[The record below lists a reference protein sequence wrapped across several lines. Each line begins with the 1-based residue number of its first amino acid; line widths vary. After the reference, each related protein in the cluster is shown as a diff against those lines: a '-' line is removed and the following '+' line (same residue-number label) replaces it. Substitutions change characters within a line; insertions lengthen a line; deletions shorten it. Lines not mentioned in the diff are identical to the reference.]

1 MIDFGFDV
9 NSKFGRSLSLTN
21 TNIDVSDQFTVYVV
35 MAMKQTVSPWNA
47 NAFALGDIS
56 YYFSGYNTSAANTSF
71 GHKIA
76 VWNVHVAEG
85 NSGLTWSSHYNDS
98 GAIADVNKPYI
109 AKLAFN
115 DGQLTLKRNM
125 DVINTVNGA
134 SVDNYGIFEGNDSTK
149 KLTLGYDGTGHSNDY
164 FGHHSEYAEI
174 LVFDRALTSSEEA
187 IVNGYLSSKWN
198 LTSVMDSDG
207 DGVEC

>member
-1 MIDFGFDV
+1 
-9 NSKFGRSLSLTN
+9 
-21 TNIDVSDQFTVYVV
+21 
-35 MAMKQTVSPWNA
+35 
-47 NAFALGDIS
+47 
-56 YYFSGYNTSAANTSF
+56 
-71 GHKIA
+71 
-76 VWNVHVAEG
+76 
-85 NSGLTWSSHYNDS
+85 
-98 GAIADVNKPYI
+98 
-109 AKLAFN
+109 
-115 DGQLTLKRNM
+115 M

-207 DGVEC
+207 DGVADADEIIANTSIVDATSIPVPPVTPIIATYFEDFEGYTSGDINGQDGWIVTKRNTGGSTLITENHGPGGSQAIRFPYSGAGVGNRIYKKFSTSSNPFALTTGVEGLSKIRIEIDTNMLY